1 MERVGDIQY
10 DWLERNLFLSH
21 NFGDLKEDETRCLL
35 DIIEDKIKDDPYFL
49 WMVDVVD
56 LTGMSPSARRICAER
71 LRRLPDR
78 AIAIVNAKF
87 SQRILVKLVLTAVAM
102 LDSTQRNN
110 EVSFFED
117 RESAKAWLL
126 DYAQRREDSA
136 KSTIDT

>member
-21 NFGDLKEDETRCLL
+21 NSGDLKEDETRGLL
-35 DIIEDKIKDDPYFL
+35 DIIEGRVKDEPYFL
-49 WMVDVVD
+49 WMVDVVE

-102 LDSTQRNN
+102 LDPSQRNN

-126 DYAQRREDSA
+126 DYAQRRDSA
-136 KSTIDT
+136 AAAASDT